1 MSLFDKI
8 LDIIVD
14 IDNDR
19 NNNNEMKETLE
30 ESMKSLLYLKNI
42 IIENWENEDIERKR
56 DMLIHVYTLMLE
68 NIYESYTES
77 PFYVDYKNSNSID
90 FFHKNFLN
98 LEIF

>member
-8 LDIIVD
+8 LNIIID

-19 NNNNEMKETLE
+19 INNNEIKETLE
-30 ESMKSLLYLKNI
+30 DSMKSLLYLKNI
-42 IIENWENEDIERKR
+42 IIENWENEDIEKKR

-77 PFYVDYKNSNSID
+77 PFYIHYKNSNSID